1 MTSSFPIKTFKS
13 FLQVAYTT
21 TDIDR
26 AMSEFGNREGV
37 HDYLQM
43 RDTRLE
49 VGSNR
54 YAVVH
59 FALAWVGAIQIELI
73 QPLSGEC
80 DTYRWELPST
90 GYASRLHH
98 LAHLIEHP
106 WQFDSLVTEIE
117 SRHMEVALQGSA
129 FEGNI
134 RYIYTDHRSTLG
146 HFVEHIWYSP
156 AIKAELFAKIPKN

>member
-1 MTSSFPIKTFKS
+1 MTSSFPLKTFKG

-26 AMSEFGNREGV
+26 AMVDFGNREGV
-37 HDYLQM
+37 HDYLQL
-43 RDTRLE
+43 RDTHLE
-49 VGSNR
+49 IGPNR
-54 YAVVH
+54 YARVH
-59 FALAWVGAIQIELI
+59 FAMAWVGDIQVELV
-73 QPLSGEC
+73 QPISGEC

-98 LAHLIEHP
+98 LAHLIDHE
-106 WQFDSLVTEIE
+106 WQFDSLLVEIAD
-117 SRHMEVALQGSA
+117 RNLPVALRGSA

-134 RYIYTDHRSTLG
+134 RYIYTDHVATLG

-156 AIKAELFAKIPKN
+156 VFRSEFFAKIPRN